1 MPHKFND
8 NAGRAWSLEVT
19 VATIR
24 RVKTLLGV
32 NLLESVSGDLM
43 DRMAADPALLA
54 DVVFAVVQPQAE
66 KLGVTDAQFGE
77 GLAGDA
83 VSGAS
88 DALIGALVDFFPA
101 AKRGILQRATDARKE
116 LGEAII
122 AKAAERLDQALAQAR
137 QELSIPSA
145 SNA

>member
-1 MPHKFND
+1 MPHKFTD
-8 NAGRAWSLEVT
+8 NAGRIWNLEVT

-54 DVVFAVVQPQAE
+54 DVVFAVVKPQADT
-66 KLGVTDAQFGE
+66 LGVTDAQFGE
-77 GLAGDA
+77 SLAGDA

-137 QELSIPSA
+137 QELSTPSA